1 MKQLLFSVDFTL
13 VPTEWLECTI
23 RSEKQVMNCNWVKL
37 NHGSWRS
44 IPIGS
49 EVMEMILNMDAKML
63 QCAYGIM
70 ELDIAESK
78 KSYQEL
84 F

>member
-1 MKQLLFSVDFTL
+1 
-13 VPTEWLECTI
+13 
-23 RSEKQVMNCNWVKL
+23 MNCNWVKL

-44 IPIGS
+44 IPTGS
-49 EVMEMILNMDAKML
+49 EVMQMILNMDAKML
-63 QCAYGIM
+63 QCAFGIM